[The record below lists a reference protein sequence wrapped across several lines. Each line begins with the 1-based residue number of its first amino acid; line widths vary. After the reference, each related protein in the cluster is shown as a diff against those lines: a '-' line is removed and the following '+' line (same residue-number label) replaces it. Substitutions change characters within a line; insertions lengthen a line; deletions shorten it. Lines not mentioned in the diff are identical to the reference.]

1 MKISRFQHLAEA
13 YGAGIERW
21 PEAER
26 AAAWALLTQSPDA
39 QRRLARA
46 RVLDVWL
53 SRATSDDDGDAAA
66 ARVVAAIGARLDRP
80 PGAHGVRVP
89 GSAGPRAFWPA
100 AAGFL
105 AAMGV
110 MGVLAGNLGFTQR
123 HSAETGVIAS
133 LVYPTTAHP
142 IVWNR

>member
-26 AAAWALLTQSPDA
+26 AAAWSLLTQSPDA

-46 RVLDVWL
+46 RELDVWL
-53 SRATSDDDGDAAA
+53 SRATPDGGAAAA

-80 PGAHGVRVP
+80 PGAHGVSGAAR
-89 GSAGPRAFWPA
+89 SRAFWPA

-105 AAMGV
+105 AIMGV
-110 MGVLAGNLGFTQR
+110 MGVLAGNRGFIQR
-123 HSAETGVIAS
+123 HAAETGIIAS
-133 LVYPTTAHP
+133 LVYPASHP